1 MTTAVL
7 LSLALTVPWAGLG
20 GELPALITLLLD
32 GLCFRCVETLDPG
45 KTSRSKILL
54 GLNMYGFDY
63 TSQGG
68 GHVLGR
74 DFVEVC
80 RS

>member
-1 MTTAVL
+1 MFLYV
-7 LSLALTVPWAGLG
+7 
-20 GELPALITLLLD
+20 
-32 GLCFRCVETLDPG
+32 FRCVETLDPG
-45 KTSRSKILL
+45 KTSRFKILL
-54 GLNMYGFDY
+54 GVNMYGFDY